1 MRTSFFRRRR
11 AAALTALAAAALSAW
26 AAMPASVPGE
36 TLTGWV
42 NVVWQ
47 TRGTE
52 NALAD
57 VGLFLVDE
65 RGNATRLAATP
76 AQVAAQ
82 GGLLKLNGRRI
93 TVTGDLATV
102 AAGRATPTLRV
113 SAMQAAAGPRLTWSY
128 QNQQGPRSYVTI
140 LCRFADRP
148 GSDPHPASVYEQWM
162 GPAYPGLDHYWRENS
177 ENRVSIGARVAGPF
191 VLPKASS
198 AYLTASGSAD
208 LGALAQDCTAA
219 ADASVD
225 FTQFAGINM
234 QFNTGLDGFSW
245 GGSWVLTRDGQT
257 KRWATTWMADWATQA
272 TYAHETGHS
281 LGLPHSSGPYT
292 ATYDSRWDVMSGG
305 GSTDPA
311 VGTRVAPHTIAF
323 HKDLLGWIPTSRKL
337 LLNSPGTAT
346 IDLTRDELPAAT
358 GYQMAQIGIGGNAN
372 TFYTVEARR
381 YAGYDVPNR
390 LPGEAVIIHK
400 VNLADITPAKV
411 VDADGNG
418 NPNDAG
424 AMWLPGETFTDL
436 QNGVR
441 VSVLEQ
447 TADGYRVEVSTAGT
461 VTVAGD
467 SVLAPGTMGAPY
479 SAQLSVD
486 GGATGASWSVSGGA
500 LPRGMTV
507 GADGRLQ
514 GTPGQAGTF
523 YFTVIVT
530 TPAGFGKRQMRLDV
544 AEPQLAADAVMDQLL
559 GTGTLT
565 QQQADYLDLQGNANG
580 RLDVGDVR
588 AWLLAHNQPTGQ

>member
-1 MRTSFFRRRR
+1 
-11 AAALTALAAAALSAW
+11 
-26 AAMPASVPGE
+26 
-36 TLTGWV
+36 
-42 NVVWQ
+42 
-47 TRGTE
+47 
-52 NALAD
+52 
-57 VGLFLVDE
+57 
-65 RGNATRLAATP
+65 
-76 AQVAAQ
+76 
-82 GGLLKLNGRRI
+82 
-93 TVTGDLATV
+93 
-102 AAGRATPTLRV
+102 
-113 SAMQAAAGPRLTWSY
+113 
-128 QNQQGPRSYVTI
+128 
-140 LCRFADRP
+140 
-148 GSDPHPASVYEQWM
+148 
-162 GPAYPGLDHYWRENS
+162 
-177 ENRVSIGARVAGPF
+177 
-191 VLPKASS
+191 
-198 AYLTASGSAD
+198 
-208 LGALAQDCTAA
+208 
-219 ADASVD
+219 
-225 FTQFAGINM
+225 
-234 QFNTGLDGFSW
+234 
-245 GGSWVLTRDGQT
+245 
-257 KRWATTWMADWATQA
+257 
-272 TYAHETGHS
+272 
-281 LGLPHSSGPYT
+281 
-292 ATYDSRWDVMSGG
+292 MSGG